1 LINRRSGVIKSINF
15 NVIDSSSARMLR
27 GAHEQDGVQLPF
39 EIAGKTQI
47 EVPLAFAVEDSHASH
62 QLRGVVTFMAQN
74 DEGLM
79 SDKLDFKL
87 RIPCSVFL
95 TGIGITGDLFTELL
109 AGPEL
114 TAAAKLSL
122 EGVSLSQALD
132 RLSQELKLA
141 VIEMDSAGMSAS
153 MYARHCTNHHVC
165 LLIKTQT
172 GDRLSVCGKS
182 SSQALLGSVMDEI
195 QKIAQ
200 SS

>member
-1 LINRRSGVIKSINF
+1 MKTNAKTEPFSLFFPILFYFSFLFFDFSPASF
-15 NVIDSSSARMLR
+15 WLTSFCCFSSS
-27 GAHEQDGVQLPF
+27 P
-39 EIAGKTQI
+39 
-47 EVPLAFAVEDSHASH
+47 
-62 QLRGVVTFMAQN
+62 
-74 DEGLM
+74 
-79 SDKLDFKL
+79 
-87 RIPCSVFL
+87 
-95 TGIGITGDLFTELL
+95 
-109 AGPEL
+109 
-114 TAAAKLSL
+114 
-122 EGVSLSQALD
+122 QALD

-165 LLIKTQT
+165 LLIKTQVRCQSHGELHHWFASMLVIFSFFAFLFQT